1 MLFLFMQISFWI
13 GLSAVLGG
21 VIGWWI
27 RDIMK
32 ERQYHAQASSRTL
45 SFPAANFLTS
55 YFTSARAAIT
65 QATRSHSYDNLP
77 KKPKVR
83 KSEASFDSQDQQASA
98 APQVIAAQAS
108 KEQANPSKTRIN
120 QNITLKKEQKLKTTG
135 TFKVIDETTGLTT
148 TQKTKAIE
156 DKAQEQ
162 KTKASLSKTRR
173 FRSVKPEASKATKA
187 TPKPSKTQQMRAIK
201 QKEMKQKEF
210 EKIRAMGIAKQ
221 QQLDNLQMITG
232 IGPVIEKNLQKNG
245 ITSIDQIAKFNDK
258 DVDWANTKLKLKGRI
273 QRQDWIGQAKQ
284 LQKKKSPKEQMVS

>member
-65 QATRSHSYDNLP
+65 QATRSDLYDNLP

-83 KSEASFDSQDQQASA
+83 KTPASLENNDKQPANTRQSTSA
-98 APQVIAAQAS
+98 ETPP
-108 KEQANPSKTRIN
+108 KKTNLSKTRIN

-135 TFKVIDETTGLTT
+135 TFKKIDETTGLTT

-156 DKAQEQ
+156 EKNLNK
-162 KTKASLSKTRR
+162 KTKSSLSRTRR
-173 FRSVKPEASKATKA
+173 FRSVKAEDSKAA
-187 TPKPSKTQQMRAIK
+187 PKPSKTQQMRAIK
-201 QKEMKQKEF
+201 QKEIKQKEF
-210 EKIRAMGIAKQ
+210 AKIRAMGKAKQ

-232 IGPVIEKNLQKNG
+232 IGPVIEQNLQKNG
-245 ITSIDQIAKFNDK
+245 ITSINQIAKFNQK
-258 DVDWANTKLKLKGRI
+258 DVEWANTKLKLKGKIHRE
-273 QRQDWIGQAKQ
+273 DWIGQAKQ
-284 LQKKKSPKEQMVS
+284 LQKAKPPKTQKVS